1 MPLRF
6 FADADELKD
15 WFRDHHDKLDEQWIG
30 FYKKHTGIPS
40 IDWAQSVDVALCFGW
55 IDGLRKSLGAT
66 SYKIRFTPRREGSR
80 WSKRNLSRMEALMAE
95 GLVEEAGLAV
105 FQAPGQVLAGRP
117 DGRQGPARVAGE
129 TDPGPSQGIKLLPS
143 HPAVV
148 PKGRIGLDQQRQ
160 EGGDPSPK
168 AGPVDRVLRG
178 AASRSPRCTG
188 VGRAGQQAGLTWVR
202 AEPNQKAIYDA
213 LGIDPAPGGV
223 RKMTV

>member
-6 FADADELKD
+6 FANAEELGD

-66 SYKIRFTPRREGSR
+66 SYKIRFTPRRAGSR

-105 FQAPGQVLAGRP
+105 FQARDTSLPDDQTAARALPASLEKRIRGRP
-117 DGRQGPARVAGE
+117 RAWGFFRATRLSYRKGASAWINSAKKEE
-129 TDPGPSQGIKLLPS
+129 TRL
-143 HPAVV
+143 
-148 PKGRIGLDQQRQ
+148 RRLDQLIECCERG
-160 EGGDPSPK
+160 EPVPPLSWGGR
-168 AGPVDRVLRG
+168 PVSKRD
-178 AASRSPRCTG
+178 
-188 VGRAGQQAGLTWVR
+188 
-202 AEPNQKAIYDA
+202 
-213 LGIDPAPGGV
+213 
-223 RKMTV
+223 